1 MALTAFSHLVKK
13 NINRAGVGQHV
24 QTALALERA
33 RNVLDALLDEETKL
47 AIRPAYIRY
56 NALTLAC
63 RHSSASACLGPFE
76 EEILDY
82 VNKGF
87 PSPVVKRLRVIFDD
101 NTQQYQ

>member
-1 MALTAFSHLVKK
+1 MALTALSQLVNK
-13 NINRAGVGQHV
+13 NMKRAGVGQHV

-33 RNVLDALLDEETKL
+33 RNALDALLDEETKL
-47 AIRPAYIRY
+47 AVRPAYIRY

-76 EEILDY
+76 QEILEY

-87 PSPVVKRLRVIFDD
+87 PSPVAKRLRVIFDD
-101 NTQQYQ
+101 SNNETH